1 MTVEQ
6 YSIES
11 IFHEMGFKS
20 STDYA
25 IRKAQ
30 EELLQ
35 ELKICSERIA
45 VFEKKY
51 GMTYEEFYKRFHEL
65 TQFGLIEREDDSM
78 DWKVE
83 VHEIRAVE
91 KLLVQLAA

>member
-1 MTVEQ
+1 
-6 YSIES
+6 
-11 IFHEMGFKS
+11 MGYTS

-25 IRKAQ
+25 VKKAR
-30 EELLQ
+30 EELLR
-35 ELKICSERIA
+35 ELKICSDRIA

>member
-1 MTVEQ
+1 MTIEQ
-6 YSIES
+6 AVLES
-11 IFHEMGFKS
+11 AFHKMGYAS

-25 IRKAQ
+25 VKKAR
-30 EELLQ
+30 EELLR
-35 ELKICSERIA
+35 ELKVSSERIA

-51 GMTYEEFYKRFHEL
+51 GMTYEEFYKRFNEL

-78 DWKVE
+78 DWRVE

-91 KLLVQLAA
+91 KLLTQLVA

>member
-11 IFHEMGFKS
+11 IFHDMGYKS

-25 IRKAQ
+25 IRKVQ
-30 EELLQ
+30 EELLR
-35 ELKICSERIA
+35 ELKVCNERIE

-65 TQFGLIEREDDSM
+65 TQFGLIEREDDIM

-83 VHEIRAVE
+83 VHVLRGVE
-91 KLLVQLAA
+91 RRLAQLVK